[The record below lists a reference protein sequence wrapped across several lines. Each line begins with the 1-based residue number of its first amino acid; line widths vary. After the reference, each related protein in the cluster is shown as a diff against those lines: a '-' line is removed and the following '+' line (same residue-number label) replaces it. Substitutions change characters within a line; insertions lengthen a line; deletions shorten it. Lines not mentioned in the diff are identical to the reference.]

1 MSSDEPA
8 TADPAARAA
17 LPGTVSIATRPQP
30 TGGDLAFYRERLVL
44 AMQHIEGPLPSG
56 RELKRYRDA
65 DPSAPRIIL
74 DEFRAES
81 RHRRSM
87 EREIVKGE
95 NRRAD
100 RGQVFA
106 LVIIVVGLTISA
118 FLIQGGHEV
127 AGGFI
132 GGLDLLGTAALF
144 LTGARAR
151 HRHEPP
157 KPDAQRPAAG

>member
-1 MSSDEPA
+1 MSSEEPA
-8 TADPAARAA
+8 TAVPAAPAA
-17 LPGTVSIATRPQP
+17 PAGTVSIATRPQP
-30 TGGDLAFYRERLVL
+30 TGGDLAFRRERLVL
-44 AMQHIEGPLPSG
+44 AMQHVEGPLPSG
-56 RELKRYRDA
+56 RELKRYREA

-106 LVIIVVGLTISA
+106 LVIIVVGLTISG
-118 FLIQGGHEV
+118 FLIQGGHEA

-151 HRHEPP
+151 HRDEPP
-157 KPDAQRPAAG
+157 KAAQQRPAGG

>member
-1 MSSDEPA
+1 MSSEEPA
-8 TADPAARAA
+8 TADPAAPAA
-17 LPGTVSIATRPQP
+17 PPGTVSIATRPQP
-30 TGGDLAFYRERLVL
+30 TGGDLALYRERLVL
-44 AMQHIEGPLPSG
+44 AMQHVEGPLPSG
-56 RELKRYRDA
+56 RELKRYREA
-65 DPSAPRIIL
+65 DPSAPSIIL
-74 DEFRAES
+74 AEFRAES

-87 EREIVKGE
+87 EREIVKAE
-95 NRRAD
+95 HRRAD

-106 LVIIVVGLTISA
+106 LVIIVVGLTISG

-151 HRHEPP
+151 HRDEPP
-157 KPDAQRPAAG
+157 RPGEQRPAAG